1 LYIQSNR
8 NSNIQNI
15 FSMYRGISMN
25 KDELKAKLEEQRKWR
40 ERRPSPAVVKPR
52 RSIPVAQLALAFFF
66 VPGMLYAAWALASY
80 FSSNETAPAPLETNT
95 SAPLASTA
103 TAASTEQTTITM
115 TVCAGGFDAAKLHV
129 RFEAGLKGDVRG
141 YLAEGE
147 TVIVPLGERGEP
159 ITKLMDDV
167 RWTFIQSPIIGWVS
181 ASHLCK

>member
-1 LYIQSNR
+1 
-8 NSNIQNI
+8 
-15 FSMYRGISMN
+15 MN

-40 ERRPSPAVVKPR
+40 EHHPSPAAPKPR
-52 RSIPVAQLALAFFF
+52 RSIAPLALAFFF
-66 VPGMLYAAWALASY
+66 VPSMLYAAWALAPY
-80 FSSNETAPAPLETNT
+80 FSSNETAPVPLETNT
-95 SAPLASTA
+95 SASLVSAA

-115 TVCAGGFDAAKLHV
+115 TVCAGGFDTAKLHV
-129 RFEAGLKGDVRG
+129 RFAAGLKGDVRG

-167 RWTFIQSPIIGWVS
+167 RWTFIRSPIIGWVS